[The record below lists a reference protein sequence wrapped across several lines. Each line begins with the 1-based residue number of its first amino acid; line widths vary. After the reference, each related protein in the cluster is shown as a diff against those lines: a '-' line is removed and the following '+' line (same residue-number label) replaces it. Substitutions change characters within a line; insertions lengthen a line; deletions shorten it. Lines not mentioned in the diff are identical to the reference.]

1 MGRRLFL
8 FSFLWA
14 SFAPVFSQGFSAR
27 VIDFETKQPVPF
39 ATIQYGPH
47 KGTITNEEGVF
58 VINASPQSFDL
69 LEISSMGYQS
79 IKVKPE
85 EVSGNIIYLR
95 SQVIQ
100 LDDVFLTNKKLTGR
114 EILERVKLKVAENY
128 NFQLTRKRFF
138 YRESNINRVNRFDL
152 DIDESTIADIN
163 QALMDSISG
172 SIPKY
177 SDSYKEVL
185 GDFYGSY
192 SHQKIQLIKAANL
205 YNPQSTT
212 SLDKLTKKLDNIFR
226 ENVKR
231 NSYLKIKSGL
241 FGVKVDADE
250 LAGERKESLA
260 EAEEKQLTPE
270 EFATSVTDKRNNLVS
285 SANENISS
293 VVSKTF
299 WNEDSTFDLFDKLN
313 RYKYNVKGYTYMG
326 AEIVYVIEFEPKR
339 GADYRGKVYVNT
351 GDFGVHRIDFT
362 NVKPLK
368 KFRLLGISAI
378 TDVYRG
384 KLIFSKDENG
394 KYVPLYL
401 ERESGQSFGID
412 RPLTLIEKNKNV
424 VGRRKQNELDMDVLI
439 NISQLDKY
447 QFVVYDTEEIDEEE
461 FKKIDFSS
469 KFDYQT
475 FKRYDSEFWSGFNI
489 IEPNVAI
496 KEFTALQTD

>member
-1 MGRRLFL
+1 MGRLLF
-8 FSFLWA
+8 FIGFLWA
-14 SFAPVFSQGFSAR
+14 SFAPVFSQGFTAR
-27 VIDFETKQPVPF
+27 IIDLETKKPVPF

-47 KGTITNEEGVF
+47 KGTITNEDGVF
-58 VINASPQSFDL
+58 VINASPKSIDL
-69 LEISSMGYQS
+69 LEISSIGYQS
-79 IKVKPE
+79 IKVRPE
-85 EVSGNIIYLR
+85 DVSDNIIYLR

-114 EILERVKLKVAENY
+114 EILERAKAKVTENY
-128 NFQLTRKRFF
+128 NFQLTKKRFF

-152 DIDESTIADIN
+152 DIDESTIPDIN
-163 QALMDSISG
+163 QPLMDSISR

-185 GDFYGSY
+185 GDFYGNY
-192 SHQKIQLIKAANL
+192 SQQKIQIIKAANL

-226 ENVKR
+226 ENVKKD
-231 NSYLKIKSGL
+231 SYLKIKSGL

-250 LAGERKESLA
+250 LAEDRKESLA
-260 EAEEKQLTPE
+260 EAKEKEPTTEELAKSE
-270 EFATSVTDKRNNLVS
+270 TDKRNGLVN

-313 RYKYNVKGYTYMG
+313 RYKYQVKGYTYMG
-326 AEIVYVIEFEPKR
+326 DEIVYVIEFEPKR
-339 GADYRGKVYVNT
+339 GAEYKGKIYVNT

-394 KYVPLYL
+394 KYVPRYL

-424 VGRRKQNELDMDVLI
+424 LGRRKQNELDMDILI
-439 NISQLDKY
+439 NVSQLDKY
-447 QFVVYDTEEIDEEE
+447 QFVVYDTEQIDEEV
-461 FKKIDFSS
+461 FKKANASS

-475 FKRYDSEFWSGFNI
+475 FKRYDPEFWSGFNI
-489 IEPNVAI
+489 IEPNMAI